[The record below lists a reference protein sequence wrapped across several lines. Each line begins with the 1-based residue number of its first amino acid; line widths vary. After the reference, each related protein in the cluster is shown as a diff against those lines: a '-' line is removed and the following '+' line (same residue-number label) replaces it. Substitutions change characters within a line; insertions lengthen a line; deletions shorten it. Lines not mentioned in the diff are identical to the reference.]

1 MALMR
6 QSNFRPVVFSL
17 LCFSLGLVLSVI
29 GLPDWMDPWRPLW
42 MLLVM
47 FFWFLA
53 APNNVGLVA
62 AFVTGIALDLLLGD
76 PLGVNAL
83 CFCVVILI
91 CHFQYLRIR
100 SYTELQRA
108 WFVAVL
114 VVIYQTCYLLLQ
126 SMVGSDMSFSIV
138 FAPALTSCI
147 GWLLLSAVMF
157 RLQRRFGVI

>member
-1 MALMR
+1 MR
-6 QSNFRPVVFSL
+6 QSKFRPIVFSF
-17 LCFSLGLVLSVI
+17 LCFSLALVLSVI
-29 GLPDWMDPWRPLW
+29 GLPDWMDQWRPLW

-147 GWLLLSAVMF
+147 GWLLLSASMS
-157 RLQRRFGVI
+157 RLQRRFGVS

>member
-1 MALMR
+1 MR
-6 QSNFRPVVFSL
+6 QSNFRPIVFSF
-17 LCFSLGLVLSVI
+17 LCFSLALVLSVI
-29 GLPDWMDPWRPLW
+29 GLPDWMDQWRPLW

-47 FFWFLA
+47 LFWFLA

-147 GWLLLSAVMF
+147 GWLLLSASMY

>member
-1 MALMR
+1 MAPMR
-6 QSNFRPVVFSL
+6 QSNFRPIVFSF
-17 LCFSLGLVLSVI
+17 LCFSLALVLTVI
-29 GLPDWMDPWRPLW
+29 GLPDWMDQWRPLW

-47 FFWFLA
+47 LFWFLA

-62 AFVTGIALDLLLGD
+62 AFIAGLALDLLLGD

-91 CHFQYLRIR
+91 CHFQYLRFR

-138 FAPALTSCI
+138 FAPALTSSI
-147 GWLLLSAVMF
+147 GWLPLSAVMS